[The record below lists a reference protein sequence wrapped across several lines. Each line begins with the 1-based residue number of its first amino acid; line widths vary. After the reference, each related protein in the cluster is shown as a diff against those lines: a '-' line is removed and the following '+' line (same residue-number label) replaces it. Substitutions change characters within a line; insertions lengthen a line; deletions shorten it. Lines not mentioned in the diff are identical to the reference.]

1 MALAIR
7 RCVRFMSS
15 GVDTAAAGPKAASTV
30 TGDATPLTAAA
41 HGPAAHGPAHGPA
54 AVTPTAAPIVTIVT
68 VSPGVLWTGAM
79 DGKIMAWDLG
89 RPGHPPALDSGA
101 GGGVVV
107 DDNEA
112 DGGVVSELGAR
123 ARSLSLS
130 LRVSVAG
137 TT

>member
-1 MALAIR
+1 
-7 RCVRFMSS
+7 MSS

-30 TGDATPLTAAA
+30 TGDATPLTAA
-41 HGPAAHGPAHGPA
+41 GHGPA